1 MLHIGGASSI
11 QLYYMKLSSGVSV
24 IYSNPYAFAALK
36 VDGSVVTWYSY
47 LSMSISMIVLILM
60 TKTCYSMKY
69 MYL

>member
-1 MLHIGGASSI
+1 MLHRGGHSSTVAM
-11 QLYYMKLSSGVSV
+11 QLSSGVSV
-24 IYSNPYAFAALK
+24 IYSTGNGAFAALK